1 MLSQESRDMI
11 QAAAKILAVQLL
23 QKPQAPSHPHT
34 HTHTQL
40 QPQSQPQPSESTTAH
55 APIQRSLTLTGAVRL
70 PPAYKSS

>member
-34 HTHTQL
+34 HTHTQ
-40 QPQSQPQPSESTTAH
+40 PQPSESTTAH

>member
-23 QKPQAPSHPHT
+23 QKPQAPSPHT
-34 HTHTQL
+34 HT
-40 QPQSQPQPSESTTAH
+40 QPQPSESTTAH